1 MAQPIR
7 NTPRST
13 GNCNTPCP
21 TPATTECQ
29 TEQIPMHRYIYSTP
43 CQEQSCCSYGPLL
56 RAAEQQ
62 NLLLTELLS
71 AVNSLT
77 AILCARQ
84 DP

>member
-13 GNCNTPCP
+13 GNCSTPCP
-21 TPATTECQ
+21 TPTPTECQ
-29 TEQIPMHRYIYSTP
+29 SEQMPMHRYIYSTP
-43 CQEQSCCSYGPLL
+43 CQEQSCCSYGSLL

-71 AVNSLT
+71 AVNGLT
-77 AILCARQ
+77 AFLCAQRE
-84 DP
+84 P